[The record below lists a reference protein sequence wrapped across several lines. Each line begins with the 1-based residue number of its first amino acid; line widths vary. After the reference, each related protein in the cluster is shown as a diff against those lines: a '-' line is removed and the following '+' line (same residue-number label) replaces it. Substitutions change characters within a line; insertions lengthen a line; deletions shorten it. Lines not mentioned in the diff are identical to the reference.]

1 MPEKLKKMPV
11 NRYMDIALLVFL
23 IIFPLLVK
31 EFRVEMMCRY
41 LCYVI
46 FALSLDLLWGYT
58 GLLSL
63 GHAVLFGMGGYMIG
77 MCYQI
82 QSGLPSFMTREGIT
96 ELPWFYIPL
105 KNPIVASII
114 GILLPALFAWL
125 LGNFIFSSKIKGVFF
140 TIITLAL
147 AQIFKDFIINLQ
159 KYTNG
164 FNGLQGIKR
173 FAIGSH
179 EQLDRV
185 PYYYLVLA
193 ITVIV
198 FLFCLFFTNCRV
210 GKVAT
215 AIRENESRL
224 GFFGYKASHFK
235 ILIFVISG
243 ALAGLGGVLY
253 APATNSIT
261 TEDIGIAASTAVVVW
276 IAVGGRG
283 NLTGAVMGTLII
295 NWAQSILSE
304 HFAEYWQLI
313 LGIVLLFIIFFIPNG
328 IIGQILDVQ
337 HKRIMAKKRATMELA
352 GKES

>member
-125 LGNFIFSSKIKGVFF
+125 LGNFIFSSKLREYFLQLLHLLWRRFLKI
-140 TIITLAL
+140 LL
-147 AQIFKDFIINLQ
+147 LIFKNIRMDLMG
-159 KYTNG
+159 YRELR
-164 FNGLQGIKR
+164 GLL
-173 FAIGSH
+173 
-179 EQLDRV
+179 LDHMS
-185 PYYYLVLA
+185 
-193 ITVIV
+193 
-198 FLFCLFFTNCRV
+198 N
-210 GKVAT
+210 
-215 AIRENESRL
+215 
-224 GFFGYKASHFK
+224 
-235 ILIFVISG
+235 
-243 ALAGLGGVLY
+243 
-253 APATNSIT
+253 
-261 TEDIGIAASTAVVVW
+261 
-276 IAVGGRG
+276 
-283 NLTGAVMGTLII
+283 
-295 NWAQSILSE
+295 
-304 HFAEYWQLI
+304 
-313 LGIVLLFIIFFIPNG
+313 
-328 IIGQILDVQ
+328 
-337 HKRIMAKKRATMELA
+337 
-352 GKES
+352 